1 MKPLVFVSV
10 RRPDK
15 ASKNQQAL
23 EAWARQLVNNDLD
36 AIFVFTHAPD
46 SSAYNPVEWR
56 MTPLSKDTAGVILTF
71 DTFGNHLGTSNKTI
85 DSELEVKK
93 FEAAWKILA
102 EIWSESIIDNHPV
115 VGSNTS
121 PPEKEHRKVLFH
133 KTEEWKGKHCRQSQ
147 YMLQIV
153 KCSDKSCCK
162 QWRTNYLEFFSQRFF
177 PAPVPMATSENGLQI
192 DRAKGKF

>member
-1 MKPLVFVSV
+1 MLYSSLPMHQAVVPITQLNGEWHLCQRTLQVSFYPL
-10 RRPDK
+10 
-15 ASKNQQAL
+15 
-23 EAWARQLVNNDLD
+23 
-36 AIFVFTHAPD
+36 
-46 SSAYNPVEWR
+46 
-56 MTPLSKDTAGVILTF
+56 
-71 DTFGNHLGTSNKTI
+71 NHLDTSNKTI